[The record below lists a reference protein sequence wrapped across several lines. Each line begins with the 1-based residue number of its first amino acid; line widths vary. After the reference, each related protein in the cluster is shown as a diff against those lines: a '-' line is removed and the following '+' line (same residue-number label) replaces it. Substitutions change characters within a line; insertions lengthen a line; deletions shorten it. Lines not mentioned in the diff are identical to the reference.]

1 MAATAPRRRL
11 FDPDPWRIG
20 RPDSDPYP
28 DRVPDELAAGTPE
41 PLRGE
46 LVALLGEDRVLARA
60 IDLVR
65 YASDASPYRVFPAV
79 VVMAHDTADITK
91 VLEYARRTGTPV
103 NFRGGGKSLNGQVQS

>member
-28 DRVPDELAAGTPE
+28 DRMPDELASGTPE

-65 YASDASPYRVFPAV
+65 YASDASPYRLIPKAV
-79 VVMAHDTADITK
+79 VVPRDAAEVAS
-91 VLEYARRTGTPV
+91 VLGYARRSGTPV
-103 NFRGGGKSLNGQVQS
+103 VLRS